1 MPKPT
6 AASFSEP
13 EKNPCFVWK
22 CEQTY
27 LEIVWSQCI
36 SEQRIQAITQYY
48 CCSFVIWMLVFLP
61 LYHCTTVLLSAE
73 NLRGRSAGR
82 ISIVQ
87 LLKVVFF
94 NQSKKDR
101 IESMI

>member
-1 MPKPT
+1 MPKPN

-13 EKNPCFVWK
+13 EKIPGFVFWK

-36 SEQRIQAITQYY
+36 SEQRIQANTQYY
-48 CCSFVIWMLVFLP
+48 YCAFVIWMLVHPP

-87 LLKVVFF
+87 SISAGFF
-94 NQSKKDR
+94 NQSTKDL
-101 IESMI
+101 I